1 MNRAEKIFARLD
13 AINPNPQTE
22 LLYESNFELLIAVM
36 LSAQS
41 TDIQVNKVTRVL
53 FAQAKT
59 PAEML
64 NLGLDRVKSCIRS
77 LGLFNTKAS
86 NIIKTCDL
94 LINDYHGQVPC
105 GRESLESLAGV
116 GRKTANVVLN
126 TAFGQPTL
134 AVDTHI
140 FRVAHR
146 LGLAHGKT
154 PRAVEDQL
162 LKIIPEKFLKNAH
175 HLLILHGRYVCT
187 ARKPHCTTC
196 VLRDLCDYY
205 GLELGNF

>member
-1 MNRAEKIFARLD
+1 MNRVEKIFARLD
-13 AINPNPQTE
+13 AFNPNPQTE

-59 PAEML
+59 PDKML
-64 NLGLDRVKSCIRS
+64 DLGLEGVKSCIRS
-77 LGLFNTKAS
+77 LGLFNTKAA
-86 NIIKTCDL
+86 NIMQTCAL
-94 LINDYHGQVPC
+94 LLQNHHGQVPNR
-105 GRESLESLAGV
+105 REDLESLPGV

-126 TAFGQPTL
+126 TAFDQPTL

-146 LGLAHGKT
+146 LELATGKT

-162 LKIIPEKFLKNAH
+162 LKIIPEKHLKNAH
-175 HLLILHGRYVCT
+175 HSLILHGRYVCT

-196 VLRDLCDYY
+196 ILRDLCKIAR
-205 GLELGNF
+205 